1 MNEILRPRIVAKLD
15 GMVARVNELSAMAG
29 DPEVLKV
36 PDRMVKIQRE
46 LGGLQEA
53 VRKYQE
59 YRELW
64 EQIEEH
70 RSLLEPGGDAELA
83 ELARSELPGL
93 EKDAESKAESLIDSL
108 LASEG
113 ENTRSAIVEIRA
125 GTGGEEAAL
134 WVRDLRDMY
143 LRYAERMGWK
153 IDPISEAEADMGG
166 LKEAIFSIQG
176 RGVFNYLRFESGGH
190 RVQRVPAT
198 ESQGRIHTSAATV
211 AVLPEAEDVEVDVK
225 DSDLEYQAVRASGPG
240 GQNVNK
246 VSSAVRVTH
255 KPTGLAVFCQEE
267 RSQLKNK
274 NKALKLLKTRLLDA
288 ERQKVEGER
297 AAERRSQVGSG
308 DRNMRVRTYN
318 FPQSRLTDHRLA
330 QNFSLDQI
338 LEGKLEPVMAALLAV
353 DREQRIEEL

>member
-15 GMVARVNELSAMAG
+15 GMVARLNELSAMAG
-29 DPEVLKV
+29 DPEVLKL
-36 PDRMVKIQRE
+36 PDRMVKVQRE
-46 LGGLQEA
+46 LGGLQDP
-53 VRKYQE
+53 VRRYQE
-59 YRELW
+59 YRDLW

-70 RSLLEPGGDAELA
+70 RSLLEPGADPELA
-83 ELARSELPGL
+83 ELARSELPAL
-93 EKDAESKAESLIDSL
+93 EADASRKAEGLIDSL

-153 IDPISEAEADMGG
+153 IDPISEAAADMGG
-166 LKEAIFSIQG
+166 LKESIFSIQG
-176 RGVFNYLRFESGGH
+176 RGVFNYLRFEMGGH

-225 DSDLEYQAVRASGPG
+225 DSDLEWQAVRASGPG

-267 RSQLKNK
+267 RSQIKNK
-274 NKALKLLKTRLLDA
+274 TKALKLLKSRLLDA
-288 ERQKVEGER
+288 ERQKVEGAR

-318 FPQSRLTDHRLA
+318 FPQSRLTDHRLG

-338 LEGKLEPVMAALLAV
+338 LEGKLEPVMTALLAV
-353 DREQRIEEL
+353 DREQRIEDL